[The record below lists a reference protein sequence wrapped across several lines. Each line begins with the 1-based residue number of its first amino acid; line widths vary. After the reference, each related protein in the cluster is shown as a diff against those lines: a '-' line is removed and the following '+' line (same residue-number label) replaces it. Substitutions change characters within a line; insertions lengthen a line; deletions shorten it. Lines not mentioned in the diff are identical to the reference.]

1 MASRRDKPLGGY
13 VRVSSVGSRSETL
26 ISPEDQA
33 KRIRSYADAHGIEVE
48 LAEPELDVSGG
59 RASRPILDGLIARVE
74 SGELGGIIVAQLD
87 RFSRMRIGDALRTI
101 EHVESVGGRVVAVA
115 ENFDEATPEG
125 RMARTMF
132 LSIAQMQL
140 DRYKESFDRSKRRA
154 LAEGI
159 YGAPRIPLGYR
170 CTRRSEGG
178 TGRLEIDPE
187 TAPLIREAF
196 QARAAGKSWV
206 KIANL
211 LGRDAAGARRII
223 ENPVYLGELHVGDL
237 PPNLNAHPAIVS
249 REVWEA
255 AQIDHPRPPRSVNP
269 PALLAGLVRCASC
282 SRKMATTG
290 SGYRCKKLHGTERC
304 PDPATISDRIE
315 AMVEEAVVFKMR
327 NFEGRERANT
337 QDLAHAKEALAKVED
352 ELYAFTQA
360 TEASGVGVE
369 AFADGLRAR
378 SDAVEDARRRVG
390 ELQAAGGT
398 QDVTDLFGAW
408 PTLTVEEKRHL
419 LRSAIGAVW
428 VRPGK
433 RDFANRIKICDPI
446 DTGVRQGTSAPIRTV
461 DWDDLPVSVRL
472 TSAED
477 V

>member
-33 KRIRSYADAHGIEVE
+33 KRILSYAEAHGIEVD
-48 LAEPELDVSGG
+48 LAESELDVSGG
-59 RASRPILDGLIARVE
+59 RARRPILDGLIARVE

-101 EHVESVGGRVVAVA
+101 EHIESVGGRVVAVA

-154 LAEGI
+154 IAEGI
-159 YGAPRIPLGYR
+159 YGGPRVPLGYT
-170 CTRRSEGG
+170 CTRRRDGG
-178 TGRLEIDPE
+178 TGKLEVDPE
-187 TAPLIREAF
+187 TAPIVKQGF

-206 KIANL
+206 DVAKI
-211 LGRDAAGARRII
+211 LGRDSAGSRRII
-223 ENPVYLGELHVGDL
+223 ENPIYLGELHVGNL
-237 PPNLNAHPAIVS
+237 PPNRNAHPAIVS

-255 AQIDHPRPPRSVNP
+255 AQISHPRPPRSVKP
-269 PALLAGLVRCASC
+269 PALLSGLVRCAGC
-282 SRKMATTG
+282 SRKMAAMG
-290 SGYRCKKLHGTERC
+290 SGYRCKVLHGTQRC
-304 PDPATISDRIE
+304 PDPATISDKIE
-315 AMVEEAVVFKMR
+315 AMVEQAVVFKMR
-327 NFEGRERANT
+327 NYRGTERENT
-337 QDLAHAKEALAKVED
+337 QDLEHAKQALADAED
-352 ELYAFTQA
+352 ELHAFNQA
-360 TEASGVGVE
+360 TEAAGVGIE

-378 SDAVEDARRRVG
+378 SDAVENASRRLG
-390 ELQAAGGT
+390 EVQAAGGEH
-398 QDVTDLFGAW
+398 QITDLFDDW

-428 VRPGK
+428 VRSGK

-446 DTGVRQGTSAPIRTV
+446 DTGVKQGTSAPIGTV
-461 DWDDLPVSVRL
+461 NWDDLPISVRL
-472 TSAED
+472 AGSEN